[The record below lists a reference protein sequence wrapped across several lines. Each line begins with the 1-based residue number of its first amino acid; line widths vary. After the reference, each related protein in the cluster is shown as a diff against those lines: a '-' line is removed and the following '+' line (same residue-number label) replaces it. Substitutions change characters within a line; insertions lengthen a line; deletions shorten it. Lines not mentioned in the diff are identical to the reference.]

1 MDISAP
7 EFYALI
13 GITLVIG
20 ALIGVLFWRWR
31 SDQGPLLA
39 TLEERLQAREQRL
52 AEAAEI
58 NRQLQQQLGES
69 SETVSTY
76 REKVSHL
83 ETTLEQERRQHNEKI
98 TLLNSAREQMT
109 LEFKQLASDILEDK
123 SQRFTA
129 TNRDSIR
136 EILKPLNEKIVQFE
150 KKVEETYD
158 RESKARFSLENEI
171 RKLHEANVRI
181 SSEADNLT
189 RALKGESRTQG
200 TWGEVILESILEKSG
215 LVKGREYETQSS
227 LKGEGGSRLQ
237 PDVVIHLPDDK
248 HVVIDAKVSLKAYEQ
263 YSSSEDESQRAQY
276 LRQHI
281 QSIRQHVKGLSD
293 KEYHNLLDLKSLDFV
308 LLFMP
313 VEAAFT
319 AAVQNDDSLFGEAFE
334 KNIMLVGPSTLL
346 ATLRTIQNI
355 WRHENQNRNALE
367 IAQRAGWLYDKFVA
381 FVQDLEDIGSK
392 IDATQASYDRAH
404 NKLTSGRGNLINRVE
419 TLKKLGARA
428 SKQHQERLLAKAR
441 DDDDIQADPD
451 TQDPDE
457 EETGSDGS

>member
-1 MDISAP
+1 MDISAA

-13 GITLVIG
+13 GVTLTIG
-20 ALIGVLFWRWR
+20 VLIGVLFWRWR
-31 SDQGPLLA
+31 ADQGPLVA
-39 TLEERLQAREQRL
+39 TLEERIEAREQRL
-52 AEAAEI
+52 AEAAETI
-58 NRQLQQQLGES
+58 AQLQRQFDQLTEAN
-69 SETVSTY
+69 STF
-76 REKVSHL
+76 REKISRL
-83 ETTLEQERRQHNEKI
+83 EATLDQERRQHNEKI
-98 TLLNSAREQMT
+98 SLLTNAREQMT

-123 SQRFTA
+123 SKRFTVS
-129 TNRDSIR
+129 NRESIS
-136 EILKPLNEKIVQFE
+136 EILKPLNEKITQFE
-150 KKVEETYD
+150 KKVEDTYD
-158 RESKARFSLENEI
+158 RESKARFSLESEI
-171 RKLHEANVRI
+171 RKLHELNVRI
-181 SSEADNLT
+181 SSDADNLT

-215 LVKGREYETQSS
+215 LVKGREYETQTS
-227 LKGEGGSRLQ
+227 LKGEGGSRVQ
-237 PDVVIHLPDDK
+237 PDVVVHLPDEK

-263 YSSSEDESQRAQY
+263 YCSSEDGSERAQF

-293 KEYHNLLDLKSLDFV
+293 KEYHNLADLKSLDFV

-319 AAVQNDDSLFGEAFE
+319 AAVQNDDALFSEAFE

-367 IAQRAGWLYDKFVA
+367 IAQRAGRLYDKFVA
-381 FVQDLEDIGSK
+381 FVQDLEDIGTK
-392 IDATQASYDRAH
+392 IDASQASYDRAH

-428 SKQHQERLLAKAR
+428 SKQHQERLLASSIDDEDTDPASDV
-441 DDDDIQADPD
+441 DDDENDPD
-451 TQDPDE
+451 V
-457 EETGSDGS
+457 S